1 LANGNEWFCSA
12 CNEKRRVYKIAH
24 LYKAN
29 KYLFIQIKRFKQGA
43 DGKFYKNYSKVS
55 HPLELDLH
63 RILENPTLPEAYFK
77 EVGED

>member
-1 LANGNEWFCSA
+1 MQNSCI
-12 CNEKRRVYKIAH
+12 KIKEEFKSK
-24 LYKAN
+24 KAN